1 MGNRI
6 LKESI
11 CTSDDIDAL
20 SLFEEVLY
28 YRLIVCVDD
37 YGRMDARGS
46 ILRARMFPLRPEV
59 TLEMVEAALRT
70 LAARGCVHRY
80 EVDGRPYLCLPTWGE
95 HQRVRNQRGKYPA
108 PGDAPEDTTLGG
120 DAPEDTSIGGD
131 VPQSA
136 ADGRALRPESESESL
151 SEYESQSEA
160 EAVSVSE
167 PGPGA
172 IAAAA
177 AAIGMPFA
185 MQDAR
190 IARELTATYSTP
202 WVLEAIARAADGP
215 SRTWRYIRG
224 TLRGWKKAGE
234 IEPPGRKAGAPPA
247 SGKYN
252 RAQHYAG
259 QNHYTR
265 EEIASLVE
273 VL

>member
-37 YGRMDARGS
+37 FGRMDARGS

-167 PGPGA
+167 APAAGA
-172 IAAAA
+172 VVAAAA
-177 AAIGMPFA
+177 DAIGLYRCKR
-185 MQDAR
+185 DR
-190 IARELTATYSTP
+190 VIAVEL
-202 WVLEAIARAADGP
+202 ARAYGDAWVAEALRRTAEGP
-215 SRTWRYIRG
+215 SRSWRYVRG
-224 TLRGWKKAGE
+224 ILAQWQRAGGMDA
-234 IEPPGRKAGAPPA
+234 PGAAARHGPTV
-247 SGKYN
+247 N
-252 RAQHYAG
+252 AQRYT
-259 QNHYTR
+259 QVEYTR
-265 EEIASLVE
+265 EELSRLVE
-273 VL
+273 AI

>member
-1 MGNRI
+1 MPNRI
-6 LKESI
+6 IKESI
-11 CTSDDIDAL
+11 CTSEDIDQMGW
-20 SLFEEVLY
+20 FIETFY
-28 YRLIVCVDD
+28 YRLLVSCDD
-37 YGRMDARGS
+37 YGRLDARPA
-46 ILRARMFPLRPEV
+46 ILRARLFPLRV
-59 TLEMVEAALRT
+59 EMPLAEIEAALAM
-70 LAARGCVHRY
+70 LVSLGCIQLYQV
-80 EVDGRPYLCLPTWGE
+80 EGRPYLCVSAWEE
-95 HQRVRNQRGKYPA
+95 HQRVRTQRAKYPA
-108 PGDAPEDTTLGG
+108 PA
-120 DAPEDTSIGGD
+120 D
-131 VPQSA
+131 VCDNPPQSA
-136 ADGRALRPESESESL
+136 ADCDNSPQLAADCSNLPPESESVSQSES
-151 SEYESQSEA
+151 ETESVSEA